1 MDQDISGNNT
11 VYNLNSLFRKFL
23 LYNFVG
29 LLVLIVS
36 AIFIIIFL
44 NNYQLNKR
52 LKQIDNQS
60 LIIYNFLKTS
70 NLLRD
75 IKTQLSAEVILSKL
89 EIKNLSIIIMDENM
103 SILLDTKGYDLE
115 NSSFTNQSAT
125 EVEIIDENSS
135 TITLN
140 LDQKENLANRD
151 FLNHPTFLANFR
163 NLEKGIQKNFSIKL
177 NNNKLELVSIIPISY
192 CL

>member
-1 MDQDISGNNT
+1 MDQDINGNNT

-29 LLVLIVS
+29 LLILIVS

-75 IKTQLSAEVILSKL
+75 IQTQLSTEVILSKL
-89 EIKNLSIIIMDENM
+89 RENNL
-103 SILLDTKGYDLE
+103 
-115 NSSFTNQSAT
+115 
-125 EVEIIDENSS
+125 
-135 TITLN
+135 
-140 LDQKENLANRD
+140 R
-151 FLNHPTFLANFR
+151 
-163 NLEKGIQKNFSIKL
+163 
-177 NNNKLELVSIIPISY
+177 
-192 CL
+192 